1 MNHDERIR
9 LRSSSVLNIV
19 HPRPSLPTDRISRP
33 IRHGRRLGSRGS
45 QRNPPSGGKFSRSE
59 VDLRLPSS
67 RHSSA
72 YPPRFGSVV
81 RKEVRDTRLSLGLL
95 IAQSWFLSASAIEYY
110 SGPNVEGL
118 LVVNLDGSEHATSSI
133 AELPPPE
140 YSRLE
145 PGLAWIPFTWSTVP
159 SILSYLSWNTL
170 RSFVYLFPCWRWTKC
185 TSSLEWIYSTTAA
198 CSLPDI
204 C

>member
-67 RHSSA
+67 RHSST

-81 RKEVRDTRLSLGLL
+81 RKEVPRYSTFARPTHST
-95 IAQSWFLSASAIEYY
+95 ILSASAIEYY

-145 PGLAWIPFTWSTVP
+145 PGLA
-159 SILSYLSWNTL
+159 
-170 RSFVYLFPCWRWTKC
+170 
-185 TSSLEWIYSTTAA
+185 
-198 CSLPDI
+198 
-204 C
+204 